1 MKVYKGTDKDIK
13 CRGFQYTPGVEAVE
27 EKAELCGCGFHGCEA
42 PLDVLGYYAPGDG
55 SRYFVAELE
64 DVSPERDSDDS
75 KVCGKRITLGAE
87 IGIPGLVKAHIEYV
101 NAKCEKEESSSVR
114 RSANSATGAR
124 SANSA
129 TGARSANSA
138 TGARS
143 ANSATGDWSA
153 NSATG
158 DWSANS
164 ATGDWSANSATGYG
178 SANIT
183 TGEASSNAGGEASIN
198 VGWGFNNK
206 CKGAV
211 GSFLVLSEWG
221 GLNWLTG
228 KRPLIGAQM
237 VQVDGEKIKAN
248 TFYCLKNGEVVE
260 APYDD

>member
-101 NAKCEKEESSSVR
+101 NAKCEKEESSSLR
-114 RSANSATGAR
+114 
-124 SANSA
+124 
-129 TGARSANSA
+129 
-138 TGARS
+138 RS

-158 DWSANS
+158 AR
-164 ATGDWSANSATGYG
+164 SANSATGYG

-237 VQVDGEKIKAN
+237 VQVDGEKIKAD